1 MEETFEFG
9 KISGFPAQMEPS
21 YTVTREDIPWTLGTP
36 VDTHLEDTLIW
47 PFSTNG
53 HYLVKSGY
61 RVARESN
68 LCPTRC
74 SDIDQINAW
83 WQMWW
88 QLQLPPQIKLFGRSM
103 FDLLV
108 EFRQQLSKE
117 EFEEVIK
124 VLWAIWENRN
134 RQWNKLPV
142 MDETR
147 LIEWGEKLQTNSY
160 TCYSSGALVGPPEG
174 IYCVHC
180 DAALNLGKEGVGL
193 GFIWRDWS
201 GKIIAACMI
210 YIPTICSVILSE
222 AEAIFTALKACPID
236 SSSFFE
242 IRTDCKRLVDEF
254 KEEGSNLSYVS
265 LVFNKIKCHQRF
277 PLCTKLNFV
286 NRINNEIAHSLAK
299 RSLENKLTQ
308 SFLNS
313 FP

>member
-88 QLQLPPQIKLFGRSM
+88 QLQLPPQIKLF
-103 FDLLV
+103 V

-147 LIEWGEKLQTNSY
+147 LIEWVLNSY
-160 TCYSSGALVGPPEG
+160 PISARSREKNYRQIPIPAT
-174 IYCVHC
+174 H
-180 DAALNLGKEGVGL
+180 LGR
-193 GFIWRDWS
+193 WDWS

>member
-1 MEETFEFG
+1 MGRWSSRPIALRELLVYGKELYGADKSLEKEPVGELEMEETFEFG

-21 YTVTREDIPWTLGTP
+21 YTVTR
-36 VDTHLEDTLIW
+36 
-47 PFSTNG
+47 
-53 HYLVKSGY
+53 
-61 RVARESN
+61 
-68 LCPTRC
+68 
-74 SDIDQINAW
+74 
-83 WQMWW
+83 
-88 QLQLPPQIKLFGRSM
+88 
-103 FDLLV
+103 
-108 EFRQQLSKE
+108 
-117 EFEEVIK
+117 
-124 VLWAIWENRN
+124 
-134 RQWNKLPV
+134 
-142 MDETR
+142 
-147 LIEWGEKLQTNSY
+147 
-160 TCYSSGALVGPPEG
+160 
-174 IYCVHC
+174 
-180 DAALNLGKEGVGL
+180 GKEGVGL

-242 IRTDCKRLVDEF
+242 IRTDRKRLVDEF

-265 LVFNKIKCHQRF
+265 LVFNKIKRHQRF